1 MAKFAKAKIRLIWS
15 DFLCRF
21 WISLVC
27 FWQTLPK
34 MAIQEISGQG
44 TDFYLVKVKENR
56 DFSKKVLDM
65 RSQNWKIR
73 ALRDWID
80 QNPLRLALVRV
91 CRVC

>member
-1 MAKFAKAKIRLIWS
+1 
-15 DFLCRF
+15 
-21 WISLVC
+21 
-27 FWQTLPK
+27 

-44 TDFYLVKVKENR
+44 TDFHLVKVKKNR
-56 DFSKKVLDM
+56 DFPKKVLDM